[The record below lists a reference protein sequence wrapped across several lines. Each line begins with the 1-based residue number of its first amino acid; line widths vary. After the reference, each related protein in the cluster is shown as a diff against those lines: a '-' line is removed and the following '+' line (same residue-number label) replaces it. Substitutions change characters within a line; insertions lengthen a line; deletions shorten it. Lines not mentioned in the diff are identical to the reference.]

1 MITGIYKKGDLIQSI
16 KYINHFEEISNIVLQ
31 GFEKEPNNPKLEI
44 ISKGLTEIAFYVNYL
59 ERSLANKEIE
69 NQSTINKL
77 YQTQKELEE
86 LWSVSPEEKLKNFEN
101 DSFS

>member
-1 MITGIYKKGDLIQSI
+1 MRGIYKKGNLLQAIEFIDKFQVASDILFDAYM
-16 KYINHFEEISNIVLQ
+16 KDKDNLKVLELMN
-31 GFEKEPNNPKLEI
+31 FLNVA
-44 ISKGLTEIAFYVNYL
+44 AFYVSFL
-59 ERSLANKEIE
+59 ERELANKEID